1 MRVLFMGTPD
11 IAATALSAL
20 LDDGGFDIVGAVCQP
35 DRPRGRGMV
44 LTPPPVK
51 VLALS
56 RGIPVFQPE
65 TLKDGALLP
74 TLRSLSPDVIAVV
87 AYGKILPEE
96 VLNYPKHGCIN
107 LHVSLLPRYRGAAPM
122 QRAIMEGETETG
134 VCTMKMDAGLDTGD
148 ILLSRAFPIGEEDNF
163 ETVHDTAAAVGGTL
177 LCETL
182 RGLLTG
188 SITPTAQNHAEATY
202 AAKITKEDQRID
214 FTLCARVLSA
224 RIRGLSP
231 IPLAFTT
238 LPSGKLLKVVSVRRA
253 EGRGRPGEILR
264 IEKDGVVVACGEGA
278 LLLQAVIP
286 EGKGKMSAADLAR
299 GRALSVG
306 DILGA

>member
-11 IAATALSAL
+11 IAATALAAL
-20 LDDGGFDIVGAVCQP
+20 LDGGFRVVGAVCQP

-51 VLALS
+51 VLAEKH
-56 RGIPVFQPE
+56 GIPVFQPE
-65 TLKDGALLP
+65 TLKDGAFLP
-74 TLRSLSPDVIAVV
+74 TVQDLAPDAVAVV

-96 VLNYPKHGCIN
+96 ILNYPKYGCIN

-122 QRAIMEGETETG
+122 QRAIMEGETQTG

-148 ILLSRAFPIGEEDNF
+148 ILLSRAFPIGEEDTF

-182 RGLLTG
+182 RGLMAG
-188 SITPTAQNHAEATY
+188 SITPLPQNHAEATY
-202 AAKITKEDQRID
+202 AAKITKEDQKID
-214 FTLCARVLSA
+214 FTLPARALSA

-231 IPLAFTT
+231 MPLAFTV
-238 LPSGKLLKVVSVRRA
+238 LPNGKLLKVVSVKVT
-253 EGRGRPGEILR
+253 EGKGKPGEVLR
-264 IEKDGVVVACGEGA
+264 VEREGVAVACGEGA
-278 LLLQAVIP
+278 LLLMTVVP
-286 EGKGKMSAADLAR
+286 EGKGRMSCADLAR

-306 DILGA
+306 DILGT